1 MYQSVY
7 YDKDEKHYYLR
18 DDKKGWKHF
27 QYWPTF
33 YAADEYGE
41 FETLDGIKVSPVKK
55 MDNWKDPKY
64 YEKDV
69 DKNTRLLVDMYFESD
84 ETPSYHNIVYLA
96 GQVVDL
102 SMMSKI
108 ELGNDVTEEWRQ
120 LNQEISN
127 INENYVPFVSEVE
140 TFNATMGKPNNY
152 EPIIPEEKEWMFVY
166 NFILEELEE
175 YKHACETGDIVEV
188 LDALCDIAYV
198 SIGNGAMLHGLKDKL
213 WPAYQEVQASNMSK
227 ACISEE
233 EAQETVRVR
242 SAEQEEPCHY
252 EKVGDYYIV
261 YRTRDKKVMKNI
273 NYFRPDLKKF
283 F

>member
-1 MYQSVY
+1 MTELEQKQS
-7 YDKDEKHYYLR
+7 EL
-18 DDKKGWKHF
+18 
-27 QYWPTF
+27 
-33 YAADEYGE
+33 
-41 FETLDGIKVSPVKK
+41 I
-55 MDNWKDPKY
+55 N
-64 YEKDV
+64 
-69 DKNTRLLVDMYFESD
+69 LL
-84 ETPSYHNIVYLA
+84 T

-198 SIGNGAMLHGLKDKL
+198 SIGNGSCLHGLKDKL

>member
-1 MYQSVY
+1 MEDIKFKVMTKLEEKQS
-7 YDKDEKHYYLR
+7 EL
-18 DDKKGWKHF
+18 
-27 QYWPTF
+27 
-33 YAADEYGE
+33 
-41 FETLDGIKVSPVKK
+41 I
-55 MDNWKDPKY
+55 N
-64 YEKDV
+64 
-69 DKNTRLLVDMYFESD
+69 LLTS
-84 ETPSYHNIVYLA
+84 
-96 GQVVDL
+96 QVVDL

-108 ELGNDVTEEWRQ
+108 ELGNDVIEEWRR
-120 LNQEISN
+120 LNKEIRDVK
-127 INENYVPFVSEVE
+127 ENYVPFVSEVE

-175 YKHACETGDIVEV
+175 YKHACETGDVVEI
-188 LDALCDIAYV
+188 LDALCDITYV
-198 SIGNGAMLHGLKDKL
+198 SLGNGAMLHGLKDKV

-252 EKVGDYYIV
+252 EKVGEYYIV

-273 NYFRPDLKKF
+273 NYFRPDLKQF
-283 F
+283 LA